1 MCGFGMANGT
11 EFFALM
17 KGTCAGAK
25 SQKGTSCDWL
35 GRTGCGKACHDTY
48 AANTN
53 ALQPCCVTVR
63 SHCVPSLPLFPIF
76 TFGAYGIVM

>member
-25 SQKGTSCDWL
+25 V
-35 GRTGCGKACHDTY
+35 RKAH
-48 AANTN
+48 
-53 ALQPCCVTVR
+53 
-63 SHCVPSLPLFPIF
+63 SHKLRLARQDRV
-76 TFGAYGIVM
+76 